1 MESDRKTIMIVGAGK
16 AQVPL
21 IEAAKNEDYRIVVC
35 DMNPDAPGV
44 PLADVFCK
52 VSTKDRAGLLR
63 SALEHHIDGIVANSE
78 YAMCDIAYISERLG
92 LIGNTEDS
100 IQVLTSK
107 SRFREVQ
114 KRTGLYAPASISV
127 NSPEQTAI
135 TGVSFPFVIKPDQ
148 SSGSRGMTFV
158 SDSGDAAVVEH
169 GIREAVMVSRNGRAV
184 VEEYVPMPEYSAVEG
199 EIFIHNG
206 QILWDGLFLTIRSR
220 EAEMLPMTYV
230 FPLPFPAGQIE
241 RIKRSITTVLDAA
254 GVSHGEYN
262 VEMFFTEAGEPFVIE
277 INPRQGGYELP
288 LYVKEH
294 CGIDYYRLLVT
305 TAMGDD
311 GYFESLKCF
320 RRENR
325 FLVHHMLFP
334 RKSGRFSGVRISNE
348 LKNKIYRCRIDEE
361 VGTEVKGTTDASSCI
376 GCVDLVFDNPDVQ
389 IEAGHNIEKHI
400 SVCVE

>member
-63 SALEHHIDGIVANSE
+63 TALEHHIDGIVANSE
-78 YAMCDIAYISERLG
+78 YAMCDVAYISERLG

-114 KRTGLYAPASISV
+114 RENGLYAPASISLKRL
-127 NSPEQTAI
+127 ETAVI
-135 TGVSFPFVIKPDQ
+135 NGMPVPFVIKPDQ
-148 SSGSRGMTFV
+148 SSGSRGITFV
-158 SDSGDAAVVEH
+158 SDPGKVTLIEN

-199 EIFIHNG
+199 EVFIHHG
-206 QILWDGLFLTIRSR
+206 KILWDGLFLTIRSK

-230 FPLPFPAGQIE
+230 FPLPFPAEQIK
-241 RIKRSITTVLDAA
+241 RIKRSITTILGAV

-262 VEMFFTEAGEPFVIE
+262 VEMFFTKAGEPFVIE

-294 CGIDYYRLLVT
+294 CGVDYYRLLVT

-311 GYFESLKCF
+311 EYFDSLKHF

-348 LKNKIYRCRIDEE
+348 LKDMIYRCRIDGE
-361 VGTEVKGTTDASSCI
+361 VGAEVKGTTDASSCI
-376 GCVDLVFDNPDVQ
+376 GCVDLVFDNPEVQ